1 MPIHEVQQGECL
13 ASIAEQYGF
22 AKWKVIYDHPQNED
36 LKNKRKNPNVLS
48 PGDQVF
54 IPDVRSKVTAR
65 STDNTHKFVL
75 KSVKHKLR
83 LVLKDQDGT
92 PLPNKKYKIEV
103 AGKSI
108 EAQTGGD
115 GLIEQPIPADAAD
128 GKLTVWMDDKT
139 KLVMKLNLGHLD
151 PPDAISGAQSRLR
164 NLGYDAGPTTGSSNP
179 RFEAALAAF
188 QKKNGITESGQ
199 LDDDTQG
206 KLEAQ
211 HDQP

>member
-22 AKWKVIYDHPQNED
+22 VKWKVIYDHPQNED
-36 LKNKRKNPNVLS
+36 LKSKRKNPNVLS

-54 IPDVRSKVTAR
+54 IPDIRPKVTAR
-65 STDNTHKFVL
+65 STDSTHQFVL

-103 AGKSI
+103 AGKVI

-115 GLIEQPIPADAAD
+115 GLIDVRD
-128 GKLTVWMDDKT
+128 GLAV
-139 KLVMKLNLGHLD
+139 LVLD
-151 PPDAISGAQSRLR
+151 QVKDRR
-164 NLGYDAGPTTGSSNP
+164 
-179 RFEAALAAF
+179 LAA
-188 QKKNGITESGQ
+188 GAGR
-199 LDDDTQG
+199 G
-206 KLEAQ
+206 PPAGRRQ
-211 HDQP
+211 HEG